1 MDSLERKPRRTSAA
15 AEEKRRLRRAEVID
29 AAAAVFAE
37 KGFHGASTKDIA
49 DRLGLRQGSLYYY
62 FESKDAAL
70 VEVCNIG
77 IEGHV
82 EGMQAI
88 LAADLGAAEKFRR
101 MIENHLTP
109 VRDKRNYVR
118 AFVRERRHLP
128 VPHRHRI
135 AALVKEYETM
145 IQQLLQDGVADGSF
159 EAGLDCRLVT
169 LTVLDACNGAVQWH
183 KREPDGGIENL
194 IEYYAALFLQGALK
208 RL

>member
-15 AEEKRRLRRAEVID
+15 AEKKRRLRRAEVID

-37 KGFHGASTKDIA
+37 QGFHGASTKDIA

-88 LAADLGAAEKFRR
+88 LAADAPAAEKFRR
-101 MIENHLTP
+101 MIANHLTP

-128 VPHRHRI
+128 APHRRRI
-135 AALVKEYETM
+135 AELVKEYETM
-145 IQQLLQDGVADGSF
+145 IQRLFEDGVADGSF
-159 EAGLDCRLVT
+159 KAGLDCRLVT
-169 LTVLDACNGAVQWH
+169 LTVLDACNGAVHWH
-183 KREPDGGIENL
+183 KREPGGAIDNL
-194 IEYYAALFLQGALK
+194 IDYYASLFLQGVL
-208 RL
+208 R